1 MFIDTSKPS
10 LGHLSEGMLSKLT
23 SPYVLCPLVLS
34 GIILGIFCFRNGRTK
49 KLRRGHLQPETP
61 VRYNLKNMKH
71 MPRLSGLTLRLS
83 AKICTSFI
91 GRLGWTSYIFKQV
104 GFSFFRSI
112 HYVEEPSFTPNP
124 STFEGPKGVP
134 EGSGID
140 LESYVQAANKETD
153 FHFFSVSDYYHA
165 YRNGTTTPSEVADWV
180 IARVEESNSLKP
192 GLCAVTQM
200 DQESARKMARESSER
215 VAKGCPCSVLDGI
228 PILIKEELNCAP
240 YHAKCGTSFM
250 GKMPVIQDCT
260 IAYKLKQAGA
270 VIIGMT
276 NMHELG
282 MSVFGYNIDPD
293 HGMPRNPYDPNH
305 YTGGS
310 SSGSAA
316 AVASGLVPVAIG
328 TDGGGSVRVP
338 ATLCGNVGLKPTF
351 GRVSLGGNEVSCH
364 SVVHAGP
371 ICSNVNDTALVYTI
385 LAGPDPKDPLSI
397 NQPQVSLAEYNR
409 QDLSGLKIGIDWE
422 FFRDSDVEV
431 VRACEAA
438 VDHLRTKGAEV
449 VGVQIPELQEL
460 RIAHTMIIYSEMRE
474 SFDEYYAENLHKLNP
489 DNQVIFSSIGEATAR
504 DYITANKQRTRS
516 IHFMKEIFK
525 KVDVLIT
532 PACGMTAP
540 KMQPG
545 DEKWGCSDLQT
556 SFQIAKYML
565 LGNFTGVPG
574 LVVPIAYGDDGLPIG
589 LQVIGKWWE
598 EDKILS
604 VGKFAEEILQKEKPR
619 IFFRNDLLLK

>member
-1 MFIDTSKPS
+1 MSCARLFSVESSWVSSVLEMDGRRNYGEDTFNQRRQ
-10 LGHLSEGMLSKLT
+10 SETYAKTQWVDM
-23 SPYVLCPLVLS
+23 
-34 GIILGIFCFRNGRTK
+34 
-49 KLRRGHLQPETP
+49 
-61 VRYNLKNMKH
+61 
-71 MPRLSGLTLRLS
+71 RLS

-91 GRLGWTSYIFKQV
+91 GRLGWTSYTFKQV
-104 GFSFFRSI
+104 GFNFFRSI

-134 EGSGID
+134 EGSRID

-371 ICSNVNDTALVYTI
+371 ICSNVNDTALVY
-385 LAGPDPKDPLSI
+385 
-397 NQPQVSLAEYNR
+397 N
-409 QDLSGLKIGIDWE
+409 
-422 FFRDSDVEV
+422 VEV

-438 VDHLRTKGAEV
+438 VDHLRNKGAEV
-449 VGVQIPELQEL
+449 VGFQIPELQEL
-460 RIAHTMIIYSEMRE
+460 RDSAHHDHPTR
-474 SFDEYYAENLHKLNP
+474 DERKL
-489 DNQVIFSSIGEATAR
+489 R
-504 DYITANKQRTRS
+504 
-516 IHFMKEIFK
+516 
-525 KVDVLIT
+525 
-532 PACGMTAP
+532 
-540 KMQPG
+540 
-545 DEKWGCSDLQT
+545 
-556 SFQIAKYML
+556 
-565 LGNFTGVPG
+565 
-574 LVVPIAYGDDGLPIG
+574 
-589 LQVIGKWWE
+589 
-598 EDKILS
+598 
-604 VGKFAEEILQKEKPR
+604 
-619 IFFRNDLLLK
+619 